1 MQITRRQ
8 IRKLIQEIIELD
20 SAQVLSQW
28 AHQGQKRRS
37 GEPYFL
43 HPQEV
48 ANIVRRYYQDI
59 PTYYAAMLHDAL
71 EDGIPLGNINDEEDF
86 FNMLAAEMPASA
98 IDEIDDVYDAVVD
111 LTKPKGSNYIEYV
124 IRLVSN
130 PIAFRVKLADMM
142 QNVSDAPSE
151 KQLAKYVKTKNMLV
165 DRFKNEPP
173 PGISNQHWKDFTDEI
188 EKAFKKA

>member
-8 IRKLIQEIIELD
+8 IRKLIKEIIELD

-48 ANIVRRYYQDI
+48 ANIVRNYYNDVS
-59 PTYYAAMLHDAL
+59 TYYVAMLHDAL
-71 EDGIPLGNINDEEDF
+71 EDGIPLGNISDEEEF

-98 IDEIDDVYDAVVD
+98 IEEIDNIYDAVVD
-111 LTKPKGSNYIEYV
+111 LTKPKGSDYNEYV
-124 IRLVSN
+124 EQLTN
-130 PIAFRVKLADMM
+130 NHIAFRVKLADMM
-142 QNVSDAPSE
+142 QNVSDTPSE
-151 KQLAKYVKTKNMLV
+151 RQLAKYAKTKNMLV
-165 DRFKNEPP
+165 DKFENKPP
-173 PGISNQHWKDFTDEI
+173 PGISRRHWNDFTNEI
-188 EKAFKKA
+188 EKAIKKA